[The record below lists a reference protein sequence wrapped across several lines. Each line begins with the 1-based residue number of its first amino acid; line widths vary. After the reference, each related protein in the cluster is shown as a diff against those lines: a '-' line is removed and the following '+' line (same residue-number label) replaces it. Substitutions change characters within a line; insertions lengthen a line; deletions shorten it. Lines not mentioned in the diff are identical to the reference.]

1 MKEYRNFY
9 CAQKPKNYLET
20 NALHKQLHTHTHTHT
35 NKHVYKHHKHLHR
48 DELYLVQHRENKNSY

>member
-20 NALHKQLHTHTHTHT
+20 NALHKQLHTHTHTQT
-35 NKHVYKHHKHLHR
+35 CI
-48 DELYLVQHRENKNSY
+48 QTSQTFTS